1 MWSMESLELEAPMVD
16 AADTAATLAA
26 NFQVAEVLVSVL
38 ASELTDN
45 KQAKLFF
52 FLMMMM
58 MMIITSKRQRDREN
72 TSEMKTL
79 LASE

>member
-58 MMIITSKRQRDREN
+58 IITSKRQRDREN